1 MGKVQE
7 NFLLLARKAESL
19 SDHPNYNL
27 GCVIARKS
35 RILGIG
41 FNQMKTHPRS
51 KSFTIHAELKA
62 ILNSRCDLRGATAYV
77 SRHTTHSPASAR
89 PCRNCEELLAE
100 VGIKKVIFTTPFG
113 IGEMKL

>member
-1 MGKVQE
+1 MGKVHK
-7 NFLLLARKAESL
+7 NFLHLARKAESL
-19 SDHPNYNL
+19 SDHPNYRL
-27 GCVIARKS
+27 GCVIAKKS
-35 RILGIG
+35 RLLGIG

-77 SRHTTHSPASAR
+77 SRHTTLLPASAK
-89 PCRNCEELLAE
+89 PCRNCEELLIEA
-100 VGIKKVIFTTPFG
+100 GIKRVFFTTPFG